1 MAWPVFLNSGHFRRE
16 TSAKLI
22 RWLWIVLFLLF
33 VVSLVIMELCQLS
46 LATYLNGPMGDV
58 RLEATDFAWQV
69 ASGLDYL
76 HSNQLIASLDP
87 KNVLLA
93 QEYGRHVVKL
103 QVASDFDE
111 VCKFESNQ
119 NGNNWFIFV

>member
-1 MAWPVFLNSGHFRRE
+1 
-16 TSAKLI
+16 
-22 RWLWIVLFLLF
+22 
-33 VVSLVIMELCQLS
+33 MELCQLS

-119 NGNNWFIFV
+119 SIKMEIIGLFLHNFDSILTAKTITTNICCVLVNSI

>member
-1 MAWPVFLNSGHFRRE
+1 
-16 TSAKLI
+16 
-22 RWLWIVLFLLF
+22 
-33 VVSLVIMELCQLS
+33 MELCQLS

-69 ASGLDYL
+69 TSGLDYL
-76 HSNQLIASLDP
+76 HSNQLMASLDP

-111 VCKFESNQ
+111 VCKLALNQ
-119 NGNNWFIFV
+119 SFKWK